1 MSLQDL
7 DPRSLKRK
15 RQLTGSSDKGEE
27 SGGLDPKHLEIG
39 KSSAP
44 AYGVSSQGQ
53 DLAATC
59 KRFSSQ
65 HPNSAA
71 ADETQQN
78 WKPAAS
84 AETKLI
90 LHRVKES
97 PNAYIPLKSIAEGLC
112 LILENCEVRLP
123 LTPASCTTLTVIS
136 ANGGE
141 WASHRIVGATSRNT
155 F

>member
-27 SGGLDPKHLEIG
+27 SGGLDPMDLDIG

-59 KRFSSQ
+59 KRSSGQ

-71 ADETQQN
+71 ADETQQI

-84 AETKLI
+84 AETKLA

-97 PNAYIPLKSIAEGLC
+97 PNAYSPLRSIAEGLC
-112 LILENCEVRLP
+112 LILESCEVRLP
-123 LTPASCTTLTVIS
+123 LLPTSCTTLTVVL

-141 WASHRIVGATSRNT
+141 RASHRLVGAAGRNT